1 MIWAL
6 AVTGIVRLCLW
17 LSDLLE
23 REIREKLYDICLDV
37 MVEVVSRISLF
48 LRANHKKRMMR
59 GTLFDQ
65 EVQKTCQQSITFCLE
80 ELKQN

>member
-1 MIWAL
+1 MPGGVGVIWAL

-37 MVEVVSRISLF
+37 MVEVVSISLF
-48 LRANHKKRMMR
+48 LRVNHKN
-59 GTLFDQ
+59 G
-65 EVQKTCQQSITFCLE
+65 
-80 ELKQN
+80 